1 MIPAYVALGSNLN
14 NPAQQLSSAL
24 NALSRLPETSLTACS
39 PAYRSTAVGP
49 GQQPDYLNAVAA
61 LRTALA
67 PLDLLHQLQ
76 DIEQAQGRERGE
88 RWGART
94 LDLDILLYGNL
105 VMDEDELTI
114 PHPRMR
120 DRNFVLQPLH
130 DLGATLSLPCGTL
143 IASLL
148 QHCPAG
154 DLVLHGELTVSSS
167 FQEH

>member
-76 DIEQAQGRERGE
+76 DILRDPYTERPGLEAFAQKRPE
-88 RWGART
+88 WARHT
-94 LDLDILLYGNL
+94 AGCS
-105 VMDEDELTI
+105 M
-114 PHPRMR
+114 
-120 DRNFVLQPLH
+120 
-130 DLGATLSLPCGTL
+130 LSC
-143 IASLL
+143 
-148 QHCPAG
+148 
-154 DLVLHGELTVSSS
+154 SS
-167 FQEH
+167 